1 MADTQTNTYSRV
13 AQTNQTDFTLQSYK
27 SSVKGDPGLETG
39 PQAYKRV
46 TGGWKISETAAVAPI
61 TLKAGK
67 RPEIIPVLEADG
79 MVVKIG
85 DKYLASPRTMRD
97 LESDSNPHYDMV
109 ANGQVGNTVIGKSVP
124 VGEINIANLKITGA
138 KRDAANVF
146 AGVKSVNYSYD
157 TEPIPGTDIPRGIV
171 EQLN

>member
-85 DKYLASPRTMRD
+85 DKYLASPRTKRD
-97 LESDSNPHYDMV
+97 LESDNNPHYDMV
-109 ANGQVGNTVIGKSVP
+109 ANGQVGNTVMGKSVP
-124 VGEINIANLKITGA
+124 VGEINTANLKTTGE